1 MESCQA
7 PLMRDKVT
15 VRRNQHRRREGEY
28 DPHESV
34 NICHD
39 RSGRTLL
46 AWQGL
51 MVIPCFMPG
60 DLMQLKVTIRQLCMA
75 EWRKDD
81 QRRTQGKEI
90 SETKKTAG

>member
-46 AWQGL
+46 A
-51 MVIPCFMPG
+51 
-60 DLMQLKVTIRQLCMA
+60 
-75 EWRKDD
+75 
-81 QRRTQGKEI
+81 
-90 SETKKTAG
+90 